1 MNNKPNPELI
11 DDENPEWT
19 AVMFSEAKTVAEW
32 FPQLIK
38 SGKSQKVN
46 IAIDYDADIISA
58 FRAAGNNWQGR
69 INDALRKWLQE
80 HTVWQDENIGVG
92 GGLHPP
98 FKQYNQQKKC
108 VCDEGA
114 CNAPLRRVLWVS
126 GGNLD

>member
-19 AVMFSEAKTVAEW
+19 AAMFSEAKTAAEL

-38 SGKSQKVN
+38 SDKSQKVN

-69 INDALRKWLQE
+69 INDALREWLQE
-80 HTVWQDENIGVG
+80 HTV
-92 GGLHPP
+92 
-98 FKQYNQQKKC
+98 
-108 VCDEGA
+108 
-114 CNAPLRRVLWVS
+114 
-126 GGNLD
+126 

>member
-19 AVMFSEAKTVAEW
+19 AVMFSEAKTVAEL

-38 SGKSQKVN
+38 SDKSQKVN

-69 INDALRKWLQE
+69 INLSIT
-80 HTVWQDENIGVG
+80 HN
-92 GGLHPP
+92 
-98 FKQYNQQKKC
+98 
-108 VCDEGA
+108 
-114 CNAPLRRVLWVS
+114 
-126 GGNLD
+126 